1 MSSKTLGA
9 LPDPMAF
16 DAFISHSSQDKQ
28 AADATCAALEQAGIR
43 CWIAP
48 RDVRA
53 GREYAEQIIEAIDSC
68 RVMVLIFSSHANASN
83 QVRREIERA
92 VSKAITIVTLRIED
106 VLPTKSME
114 LYLNSIHWLDAVTP
128 PLTRHL
134 QRLVEQVK
142 ANLDVDGRSEGP
154 GLALGAFG
162 DPKKISAKGTDKT
175 FVVSNSRKWQFAAG
189 SLVLIALAAI
199 AGFVV
204 LRDADTPKP
213 ITKLEGTFVGTYKTT
228 QLPKPR
234 QVFARF
240 IQQDKTIV
248 ATFET
253 TSLVY
258 GGGTGTMTS
267 KIEGTLDH
275 IELQSPQCTGLYQG
289 TVLLSGAS
297 VSLTVTGKNCMGPD
311 SATGV
316 LFRSPVADDIFE
328 AFKKQRDGFTYLRQG
343 NFDGAFAAYKDSNAI
358 LLRVIAKDPDNEM
371 WQQDKQEQAEDIG
384 RIAVDFVTGGEY
396 QQALDAANLAISLSP
411 DRLWLHIVKA
421 DALMLLNRT
430 DEARALFLKYAGQQ
444 NVYDNKSWQAV
455 VVGFFAEQRKA
466 GVQNPLMD
474 EIEKR
479 FQAGG

>member
-1 MSSKTLGA
+1 
-9 LPDPMAF
+9 MAF
-16 DAFISHSSQDKQ
+16 DAFISHSSKDKQ

-53 GREYAEQIIEAIDSC
+53 GHEYAEEIIRAIDSC
-68 RVMVLIFSSHANASN
+68 RVMVLIFSSRANDSN

-106 VLPTKSME
+106 VMPTKSME
-114 LYLNSIHWLDAVTP
+114 LYLNSIHWLDAITP

-154 GLALGAFG
+154 VLPLGAFG
-162 DPKKISAKGTDKT
+162 DPKRISAKGADKT
-175 FVVSNSRKWQFAAG
+175 FAFSNSRKWQLAAG
-189 SLVLIALAAI
+189 GLVLIALAAI
-199 AGFVV
+199 AGFMV
-204 LRDADTPKP
+204 LRDAGAPKP
-213 ITKLEGTFVGTYKTT
+213 ITKLDGTFVGTYKTT
-228 QLPKPR
+228 QLAKPR

-240 IQQDKTIV
+240 VQQDKTIV

-258 GGGTGTMTS
+258 GAGTGTMTS

-275 IELQSPQCTGLYQG
+275 VELQSPRCTGLYQG
-289 TVLLSGAS
+289 TVLLSGTS
-297 VSLTVTGKNCMGPD
+297 ISLTVTGKNCLGPD

-328 AFKKQRDGFTYLRQG
+328 AFRKRREGFFFGEQG
-343 NFDGAFAAYKDSNAI
+343 NLDGAFAAYKDGSAI

-371 WQQDKQEQAEDIG
+371 WQQDKQEQADGIG
-384 RIAVDFVTGGEY
+384 SLAVDFVTARKY
-396 QQALDAANLAISLSP
+396 PQALDAADLAISLSP
-411 DRLWLHIVKA
+411 EILWLYIVKA
-421 DALMLLNRT
+421 EALMLLNRT
-430 DEARALFLKYAGQQ
+430 DEARALFLKYAGEQ
-444 NVYDNKSWQAV
+444 NVYDNKSWQIV
-455 VVGFFAEQRKA
+455 VVGFFADLRKA

>member
-1 MSSKTLGA
+1 
-9 LPDPMAF
+9 MAF
-16 DAFISHSSQDKQ
+16 DAFISHSSTDKQ
-28 AADATCAALEQAGIR
+28 AADATCAALEHAGIR

-53 GREYAEQIIEAIDSC
+53 GHEYAEEIIRAIDSC
-68 RVMVLIFSSHANASN
+68 RVMVLIFSSRANDSN

-106 VLPTKSME
+106 AMPTKSME
-114 LYLNSIHWLDAVTP
+114 LYLNSIHWLDAITP

-154 GLALGAFG
+154 ALALGAFG
-162 DPKKISAKGTDKT
+162 DPKKVAAKRPDST
-175 FVVSNSRKWQFAAG
+175 VALSNSRKWQLAAG
-189 SLVLIALAAI
+189 GVALVVLAAI
-199 AGFVV
+199 GGYVV
-204 LRDADTPKP
+204 LRDAAAPKP
-213 ITKLEGTFVGTYKTT
+213 ITKRDDSFVGTSKTTLDGTYVGTYKTT

-234 QVFARF
+234 QAFARF
-240 IQQDKTIV
+240 VQQDKTIV
-248 ATFET
+248 VTFET

-258 GGGTGTMTS
+258 GGGTGMMTS

-275 IELQSPQCTGLYQG
+275 IELQSPRCTGLYQG
-289 TVLLSGAS
+289 TVLLSGNS
-297 VSLTVTGKNCMGPD
+297 VSLTVTGKNCLGPD

-328 AFKKQRDGFTYLRQG
+328 AFRKRREGFFFVEQG
-343 NFDGAFAAYKDSNAI
+343 KFDDAFAAYKDSSAI
-358 LLRVIAKDPDNEM
+358 LLRVIAKEPDNEM
-371 WQQDKQEQAEDIG
+371 WQQDRQEQAEGIG
-384 RIAVDFVTGGEY
+384 SLAIDFVTARRY
-396 QQALDAANLAISLSP
+396 PQALDAADVAISLWP
-411 DRLWLHIVKA
+411 DMLWLYVVKA

-430 DEARALFLKYAGQQ
+430 DEARTLFLKYAGRQ
-444 NVYDNKSWQAV
+444 NVFENKSWQAV
-455 VVGFFAEQRKA
+455 VVGFFTDLRKA